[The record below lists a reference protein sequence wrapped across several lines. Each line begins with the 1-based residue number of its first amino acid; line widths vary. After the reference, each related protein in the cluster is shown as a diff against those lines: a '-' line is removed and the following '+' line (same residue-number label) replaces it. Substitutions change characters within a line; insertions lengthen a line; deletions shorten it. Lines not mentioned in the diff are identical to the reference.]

1 MQTILGAGG
10 DIGKLLALELKN
22 YTSRIRLVSRN
33 PIKVNDTDELFIA
46 DLTNR
51 EAVFEAVK
59 GSSVV
64 YLTVGY
70 AYKLKIWKQL
80 WIPTMQNTIDACLA
94 HGAKLVFFDNI
105 YMYGKEAMSH
115 ITEDC
120 LIDPPSKK
128 GKIRATVAQILLDA
142 VKREKL
148 EALIAR
154 SADFYG
160 KASKNSVLKI
170 LVMDNFR
177 KGKRACWQSD
187 LTKIHSFTFTADAA
201 KGTALLG
208 NTEDAYGE
216 VWHLPTS
223 PEKLTGKDY
232 IDLTAELMNV
242 KSRHFVLSKTLIG
255 LLGLFMPQMKEL
267 KEMQYQNDRDYFFD
281 SSKFNK
287 RFNYTPASYRQGI
300 AESLR

>member
-22 YTSRIRLVSRN
+22 YTNDIRLVSRN
-33 PIKVNDTDELFIA
+33 PQKVNNTDELFKA

-70 AYKLKIWKQL
+70 AYKLKIWQQL

-105 YMYGKEAMSH
+105 YMYGKEAMHH
-115 ITEDC
+115 ITEES
-120 LIDPPSKK
+120 IVNPPSKK
-128 GKIRATVAQILLDA
+128 GKIRATVAQMLLDA
-142 VKREKL
+142 VKQKGL
-148 EALIAR
+148 KALIAR

-160 KASKNSVLKI
+160 KDSKNSVLKI

-177 KGKRACWQSD
+177 KGKKAYWQAD
-187 LTKIHSFTFTADAA
+187 ADKIHSFTYTADAA
-201 KGTALLG
+201 KATALLG

-223 PEKLTGKDY
+223 SEKLTGKDY
-232 IDLTAELMNV
+232 INLTAEIMNV
-242 KSRHFVLSKTLIG
+242 KPRYFVLSKTMIG

-287 RFNYTPASYRQGI
+287 RFNYTPASYKHGI
-300 AESLR
+300 TESLE